1 MHLRECVITCL
12 QRDSFRPT
20 VLHEANFFFTI
31 RHSRIVQI
39 KVVVIKISYGYLVV
53 FSVRDRT
60 HNLGLMEQSCKLTPK
75 RLSHHRPIEKGKRN
89 SCKTFQRRLQN
100 DKLSVKRDILTLS
113 QFLQTAATFL
123 LILF

>member
-1 MHLRECVITCL
+1 MILRSTVHPRECVITCL

-20 VLHEANFFFTI
+20 VHVLHEANFFFTI

-39 KVVVIKISYGYLVV
+39 KVVVIKISYGCLVV

-75 RLSHHRPIEKGKRN
+75 RLSHHRPIEKGKVTVVRPFKDD
-89 SCKTFQRRLQN
+89 SKTIN
-100 DKLSVKRDILTLS
+100 C
-113 QFLQTAATFL
+113 L
-123 LILF
+123 LNVIF

>member
-1 MHLRECVITCL
+1 MILRSTVHPRECVITCL
-12 QRDSFRPT
+12 QRDSFTYVDPLSCLKLT
-20 VLHEANFFFTI
+20 FFFTI

-75 RLSHHRPIEKGKRN
+75 RLSHHRPIEKSKETVVRPF
-89 SCKTFQRRLQN
+89 K
-100 DKLSVKRDILTLS
+100 DD
-113 QFLQTAATFL
+113 
-123 LILF
+123 

>member
-1 MHLRECVITCL
+1 MILRSTVHPRECVITCL

-20 VLHEANFFFTI
+20 VLPEANFFFFTI

-75 RLSHHRPIEKGKRN
+75 RLSHHRPIEKSKETVVRPFKDDY
-89 SCKTFQRRLQN
+89 KTIN
-100 DKLSVKRDILTLS
+100 C
-113 QFLQTAATFL
+113 L
-123 LILF
+123 LNVIF